1 MECHVRV
8 LLPLPI
14 IVCEGLQ
21 LPDITFPETTVTA
34 KAPENWPGPKRKR
47 ESIPTIHF
55 QGRAV
60 SFREGI
66 WLTIINLKQPVLNK
80 GFEHC

>member
-14 IVCEGLQ
+14 VCEGLQ
-21 LPDITFPETTVTA
+21 LPDITLPETNG
-34 KAPENWPGPKRKR
+34 KFAPENWPGPKRKR

-55 QGRAV
+55 QRRAV

-66 WLTIINLKQPVLNK
+66 WLTISA
-80 GFEHC
+80 